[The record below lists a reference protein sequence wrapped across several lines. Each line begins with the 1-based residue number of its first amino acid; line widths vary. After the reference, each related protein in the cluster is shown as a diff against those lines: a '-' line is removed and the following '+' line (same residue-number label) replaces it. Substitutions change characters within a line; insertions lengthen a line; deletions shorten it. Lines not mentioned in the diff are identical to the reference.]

1 MRQVISLTLLSL
13 GLVGALLLAPRSG
26 VAQAE
31 SDAQAA
37 QRFYVAGQAAME
49 EGDRLRAVAAWRLT
63 VRHDPTHLQ
72 GWIALGDALLDTDP
86 AFAATAYR
94 RALSILTEAAPVAT
108 TSEPTA
114 RALTEGAEIEGVLA
128 TAAQHLQHELG
139 RPVHLSPLVA
149 RRYGAHAFL
158 IATVRR
164 PDGRPLDWEYTP
176 YADIWAADM
185 MSDTS
190 MTLLEE
196 VGGSW
201 HVREHETGPTDVAW
215 FGWMQPHDLPQA
227 LFMDEE

>member
-1 MRQVISLTLLSL
+1 MRRFFHPAILSL
-13 GLVGALLLAPRSG
+13 GLVGALWVTPQP
-26 VAQAE
+26 VWAQ
-31 SDAQAA
+31 SDDDAQAA
-37 QRFYVAGQAAME
+37 QRFYAAGQAAMD

-94 RALSILTEAAPVAT
+94 RALSILTEAAPAVAQAA
-108 TSEPTA
+108 PTP
-114 RALTEGAEIEGVLA
+114 RPLTEGAETEGVLA
-128 TAAQHLQHELG
+128 AVAGHLQHELG

-164 PDGRPLDWEYTP
+164 PDGRPLDWENTP
-176 YADIWAADM
+176 YADMWAADM

-196 VGGSW
+196 AGGSW

-215 FGWMQPHDLPQA
+215 FGWMQIHDLPQA
-227 LFMDEE
+227 LFMEDE